1 MEIDTLFS
9 LSESKMIVDSPVNV
23 IKAVEQPKN
32 INLINSR
39 REQNVAIILKR
50 IRLSTE
56 VIKASL
62 IKCDDVTLSIET
74 LQFLQKVIPTEEE
87 SLSLQKYYY

>member
-62 IKCDDVTLSIET
+62 IKCDDVMLSIET